1 MMDEALYGCQFADCA
16 ADVSYPAHM
25 LKMLNGAPVC
35 EDCVDDMGKVD
46 WLDLEK
52 FVPPEQAK
60 IADLQAKLDKAVEA
74 LKTEREDTIKECA
87 AKARSEYDAAKDA
100 QMKVGQTD
108 YNRGAKNAANVIE
121 AEILAL
127 TERNE

>member
-1 MMDEALYGCQFADCA
+1 MMVEALYGCQFAECA
-16 ADVSYPAHM
+16 EEVSYPAHM

-52 FVPPEQAK
+52 FAPPEQAK

-74 LKTEREDTIKECA
+74 LDNLLTASRKASAWLQTFSDTEFDRDGELSKI
-87 AKARSEYDAAKDA
+87 DA
-100 QMKVGQTD
+100 QLFVEVYDSGK
-108 YNRGAKNAANVIE
+108 ALAAIKGSK
-121 AEILAL
+121 A
-127 TERNE
+127 

>member
-1 MMDEALYGCQFADCA
+1 MMIEALYGCQFAECA
-16 ADVSYPAHM
+16 EEVSYPAHM

-60 IADLQAKLDKAVEA
+60 IADLQAKLGKAVEA
-74 LKTEREDTIKECA
+74 LQEASSYLSALNSIQPSPSTKAVIADLNKA
-87 AKARSEYDAAKDA
+87 LAKSEGD
-100 QMKVGQTD
+100 
-108 YNRGAKNAANVIE
+108 E
-121 AEILAL
+121 
-127 TERNE
+127 

>member
-16 ADVSYPAHM
+16 VDVSYPAHM

-60 IADLQAKLDKAVEA
+60 ITDLQAKLDKAVEA
-74 LKTEREDTIKECA
+74 LQEIDNIAGAWPLSGGYEDSLDLLEMCGKVSVKT
-87 AKARSEYDAAKDA
+87 
-100 QMKVGQTD
+100 
-108 YNRGAKNAANVIE
+108 
-121 AEILAL
+121 LAL
-127 TERNE
+127 ITAKPERDE